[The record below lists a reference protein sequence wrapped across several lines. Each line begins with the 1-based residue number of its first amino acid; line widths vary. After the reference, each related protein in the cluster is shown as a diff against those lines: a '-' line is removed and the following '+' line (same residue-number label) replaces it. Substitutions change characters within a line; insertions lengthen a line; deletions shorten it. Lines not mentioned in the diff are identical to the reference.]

1 MLIRPISDDL
11 VYLGGIDRRLERFE
25 NLFELPRGVSYNSFL
40 LLDEQT
46 VLLNTV
52 DSSVAAGFVDDVAR
66 VLGERALDYLVVNHV
81 EPDHIANI
89 NETLQ
94 RYPDCVLVISKKGL
108 ELLHQFF
115 RRHDYA
121 DYRVQIVG
129 EGDVLPTGRHKLRF
143 FTAPNVHWPE
153 VTVCFDETDGILF
166 SADAFGSFGAPEGH
180 LFADQVDYTTRWLSE
195 TRRYYANVI
204 GRFGGPMTRLLGK
217 LDGLGVRMICPLHGL
232 IYRTPETV
240 SYVIERHRRWAA
252 YVPEQAG
259 VVIIYGTMYNH
270 SAHLA
275 DELALKLAELGTEH
289 LRVHDLSKTDWS
301 HIISD
306 CFRFSNAVFICTTYN
321 TELHPKMDAFL
332 RDLIGIGWDNRGTTV
347 IGNVSW
353 GGHGARIAQEILNKS
368 KNLTSVGGTFGI
380 KGSLADEQDG
390 ELEQLA
396 EAITASLPDCGP
408 PVTLSAAT

>member
-1 MLIRPISDDL
+1 MLIRHIGDDL
-11 VYLGGIDRRLERFE
+11 VYLGGLDRRLDRFE
-25 NLFELPRGVSYNSFL
+25 NLFELPRGISYNAFL

-46 VLLNTV
+46 VLFNTV
-52 DSSVAAGFVDDVAR
+52 DSSVSAGFVDDVAR
-66 VLGERALDYLVVNHV
+66 VLGDRPLDYLVVNHV

-94 RYPDCVLVISKKGL
+94 RYDDCVLVISKKGL

-121 DYRVQIVG
+121 DYRVQLVG
-129 EGDVLPTGRHKLRF
+129 DGDVLPTGRHRLRF

-153 VTVCFDETDGILF
+153 VTVCFDEVDGVLF

-180 LFADQVDYTTRWLSE
+180 IFADQVDYTTRWLSE

-204 GRFGGPMTRLLGK
+204 GRFGPQMTRLLGK
-217 LDGLGVRMICPLHGL
+217 LDEVDVRMICPLHGL
-232 IYRTPETV
+232 IFRTPETV
-240 SYVIERHRRWAA
+240 AYVIERHRRWARYA
-252 YVPEQAG
+252 PEQPG
-259 VVIIYGTMYNH
+259 VVIVYGTMYNH

-275 DELALKLAELGTEH
+275 DELAMKLAELGVDH

-301 HIISD
+301 HIVSD

-332 RDLIGIGWDNRGTTV
+332 RDLTGLGWSNRGTTV

-353 GGHGARIAQEILNKS
+353 GGHGARLAQEILDRS
-368 KNLTSVGGTFGI
+368 GNLTPVGEPFGI
-380 KGSLADEQDG
+380 KGSLADEQDAD
-390 ELEQLA
+390 LWTLA
-396 EAITASLPDCGP
+396 RAISASLPDCGP
-408 PVTLSAAT
+408 SPVLSALD